1 MDGSLAFPNSPQN
14 SSWAMACHQTQAVSV
29 PTRQFSEAIQ
39 EWKQFLGTGVVSA
52 EESVAK
58 HGKNTIGSNAR
69 GSAVLRPRS
78 SSDVVKIVE
87 ISARH
92 KIPLYPVSTGR
103 NWGYGAA
110 SPVVDGS
117 VVVDLSALRE
127 IKMVDAEL
135 GIVSLQPGV
144 TQGMLYDY
152 LVAHELPLMV
162 PVHGGGPTCSLLGN
176 ALERGYGLTPT
187 SDHFAGLTS
196 LKAVLPDGSAY
207 ESPFHAMGAEL
218 IGSAHRWGIGPY
230 VEGLFSQGNFGI
242 VTEATFTLQQRPEHV
257 EAFFR
262 QNR

>member
-1 MDGSLAFPNSPQN
+1 M
-14 SSWAMACHQTQAVSV
+14 
-29 PTRQFSEAIQ
+29 
-39 EWKQFLGTGVVSA
+39 
-52 EESVAK
+52 
-58 HGKNTIGSNAR
+58 
-69 GSAVLRPRS
+69 
-78 SSDVVKIVE
+78 
-87 ISARH
+87 
-92 KIPLYPVSTGR
+92 
-103 NWGYGAA
+103 
-110 SPVVDGS
+110 
-117 VVVDLSALRE
+117 DLSALQE
-127 IKMVDAEL
+127 IKIVDADL

-144 TQGMLYDY
+144 TQGMLHDY
-152 LVAHELPLMV
+152 LIAHKLPLMV

-257 EAFFR
+257 EAFFVKIDNDQQLADVIPKTSTIVAFTQRLYCGRECHEPASNAFDVSAVSSGSSR
-262 QNR
+262 QRGNNL